1 MGQNGRV
8 SHGSEDS
15 YSLIKL
21 NLLEKKPEYTKAG
34 RVTTILAA
42 VVMALVFSSPL
53 ISAKAP
59 TAQAKKNGL
68 HIKQRGAHNNHY
80 DIVVT
85 RDAVRVHNLV
95 TGYTLVSRAPDWEI
109 VLWRDSTKQIT
120 RVVSDVWCRQKIQMF
135 AFASELRKP
144 ISTSSIIRGGDKHIL
159 YTFGTTSSVE
169 PYFATLGHTQ
179 TKNET
184 NRTEMLCLDFPGCS
198 KTGPILDVL
207 QSFPILPGIPL
218 SVIRIRPRGVR
229 EYGLSTELL
238 EETAVDN
245 TTFRTPKGYTQ
256 TEFSVDFVQG
266 ETRTENIKSIF
277 EELPGKN

>member
-8 SHGSEDS
+8 SQGSEDS

-21 NLLEKKPEYTKAG
+21 SLLEKKPENAKAG
-34 RVTTILAA
+34 RATTILAA
-42 VVMALVFSSPL
+42 LVMALVFSSPS
-53 ISAKAP
+53 SAKAP
-59 TAQAKKNGL
+59 TAQAKQNGL

-85 RDAVRVHNLV
+85 SDAVRVHNLV

-120 RVVSDVWCRQKIQMF
+120 HVASDVWCRQKIQMF

-144 ISTSSIIRGGDKHIL
+144 IATSNIIRGGDKHIL

-169 PYFATLGHTQ
+169 PYFATPGRTQ
-179 TKNET
+179 TKNER
-184 NRTEMLCLDFPGCS
+184 NRTEMLCLDFPGCN

-207 QSFPILPGIPL
+207 QSFPLLPGIPL

-238 EETAVDN
+238 EETKVDN
-245 TTFRTPKGYTQ
+245 TIFRTPKGYTQ
-256 TEFSVDFVQG
+256 TKFSVDFVQG

-277 EELPGKN
+277 EELPSNP